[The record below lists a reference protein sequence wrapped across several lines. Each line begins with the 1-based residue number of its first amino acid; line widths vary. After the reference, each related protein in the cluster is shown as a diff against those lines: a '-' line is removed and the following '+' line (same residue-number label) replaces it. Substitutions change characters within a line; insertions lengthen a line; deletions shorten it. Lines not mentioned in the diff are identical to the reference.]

1 VLRVQGAAGGCRDAF
16 GTSMERE
23 GHKHAGFFRGRRRG
37 DGRRCDDSSGGFR
50 RRIGR
55 VVKEEWPREGSTS
68 WSFACVKKVMR
79 EDLLCDICNSKVIN
93 NKITF
98 VYH

>member
-1 VLRVQGAAGGCRDAF
+1 
-16 GTSMERE
+16 
-23 GHKHAGFFRGRRRG
+23 
-37 DGRRCDDSSGGFR
+37 
-50 RRIGR
+50 

-93 NKITF
+93 NRTKMRGSPCVTF
-98 VYH
+98 RWET